1 MLRLVL
7 FFCSLL
13 VVVGCDSEVSTP
25 PGEAAGFT
33 SPEVIEAQR
42 EADAVNSHPWEV
54 YGPGGY
60 DEYLAAEMDDEPRFA
75 GAFSENGRTVFLVA
89 VDATGRARALG
100 PDDERSMVNSFFG
113 GPSGVVAG
121 AAAFGA
127 SDVEFR
133 SAEFTFRELVEVK
146 ETVWTTVA
154 GIDGFVFLDLNEK
167 TNRVEVGVENAD
179 TAAFDAALRPL
190 IASGAVRIIPNVGRL
205 EATQMPPRDPD
216 GTADDTEPT
225 REPFCEPGE
234 PCDPGGGGPP
244 GGGGSATLQDEH
256 RPLVG
261 GTRMSFE
268 GEGPCTLTVPGW
280 LNNQNGFLTNS
291 HCSSVTGSASGQR
304 AYQPLQSVS
313 PGRVG
318 IEAFEMPWT
327 ANLTSN
333 CPSGGECRFADVTW
347 VFSQPSYAQVSPGVV
362 ADAPKS
368 SNAPPRRSRDIAV
381 VSRHYPPYV
390 LPKAGDRM
398 GYVSQRTGRRTGEIG
413 RTCLTVEAEPDK
425 YYLCQMEFTL
435 TDGSQIEPGDSGA
448 PVFWERSESGRP
460 AIDDSNT
467 VTIDGTTYIA
477 GLLTGIQHTRFA
489 QATFSGLFSFWWDV
503 EWEIEG
509 RQFQTGSSAL
519 DVVRRAGGGPPPA

>member
-1 MLRLVL
+1 MPKRLFL
-7 FFCSLL
+7 FCLIL
-13 VVVGCDSEVSTP
+13 AVIGCDSKVSVSPIETSL
-25 PGEAAGFT
+25 T

-42 EADAVNSHPWEV
+42 RAGVARSHPWKT

-60 DEYLAAEMDDEPRFA
+60 DEYLAAEMDGEPRFA

-89 VDATGRARALG
+89 AGAAGQARPLG
-100 PDDERSMVNSFFG
+100 LDGERSMVNSFFG

-121 AAAFGA
+121 ASAFGS

-133 SAEFTFRELVEVK
+133 SAEFTFRELLEAK
-146 ETVWTTVA
+146 KRVWEAVA
-154 GIDGFVFLDLNEK
+154 RIDGFVFLDLNERA
-167 TNRVEVGVENAD
+167 NRVEVGVKGSD
-179 TAAFDAALRPL
+179 VAAFEALLGPFF
-190 IASGAVRIIPNVGRL
+190 A
-205 EATQMPPRDPD
+205 D
-216 GTADDTEPT
+216 GTVVLLPNIGPLESTQASSIYQEDGGSS
-225 REPFCEPGE
+225 CEGNSPG
-234 PCDPGGGGPP
+234 PGGGG
-244 GGGGSATLQDEH
+244 GSSGNPTLQDEH

-280 LNNQNGFLTNS
+280 YNNQNGFLTNS

-327 ANLTSN
+327 ADLTSN

-362 ADAPKS
+362 ADAPKTS
-368 SNAPPRRSRDIAV
+368 SAPPRRSRDIAV
-381 VSRHYPPYV
+381 VARHYPPYV
-390 LPKAGDRM
+390 LPKAGDPIA
-398 GYVSQRTGRRTGEIG
+398 YVSQRTGRRSGEIG

-467 VTIDGTTYIA
+467 VTIDGTTYIS
-477 GLLTGIQHTRFA
+477 GLLTGIQHTRFSSN
-489 QATFSGLFSFWWDV
+489 TFSGLFSFWWDV

-509 RQFQTGSSAL
+509 RQFKTGSGAL